1 MGDTD
6 MKGIILAGGSGSRL
20 YPITL
25 SISKHAIPIYD
36 KPMIYY
42 PLSVLM
48 LAGIREILIIS
59 SNDHIDFYKRT
70 FSDGAWLGL
79 KIEYAVQDHPR
90 GLADAF
96 LVGEEFIDGSKVA
109 LILGDN
115 LFYGQGFSPILQES
129 ASLKGGAVIFGY
141 YVQNPKEFGIVEFD
155 EKGAIISLEEKPDH
169 PKSHYAIPGLYFYDE
184 SVVEIAKR
192 LRPSARG
199 ELEITDLNREYLAKG
214 TLTLKQLGR
223 GFAWLDTGTYDGLLE
238 ASNFV
243 ATIQKRQGLYIACI
257 EEIAYHMGYINRDE
271 LIKITGRLNA
281 TNYGRYLRRIAGIEE
296 KGQL

>member
-1 MGDTD
+1 

-25 SISKHAIPIYD
+25 SLSKHAIPIYD

-59 SNDHIDFYKRT
+59 SQDHIDFYKRT

-79 KIEYAVQDHPR
+79 TISYAVQDRPR

-96 LVGEEFIDGSKVA
+96 LVGEEFIAGNKVA

-115 LFYGQGFSPILQES
+115 LFYGQGFSPILQEA
-129 ASLKGGAVIFGY
+129 ASLQEGAVIFGY
-141 YVQNPKEFGIVEFD
+141 YVQNPREFGIVEFD
-155 EKGAIISLEEKPDH
+155 ERGVVISLEEKPMI
-169 PKSHYAIPGLYFYDE
+169 PKSNYAIPGLYFYDE
-184 SVVEIAKR
+184 SVVEIAKG
-192 LRPSARG
+192 LLPSARG
-199 ELEITDLNREYLAKG
+199 ELEITDLNREYLARG
-214 TLTLKQLGR
+214 ALTLKQLGR

-238 ASNFV
+238 ASNYV
-243 ATIQKRQGLYIACI
+243 GTIQKRQGLYIACI
-257 EEIAYHMGYINRDE
+257 EEIAYHMGYISGDE
-271 LIKITGRLNA
+271 LREISERMKNSE
-281 TNYGRYLRRIAGIEE
+281 YGRYLLRLVQDIGG
-296 KGQL
+296 KSLDSLS

>member
-1 MGDTD
+1 

-25 SISKHAIPIYD
+25 SLSKHAIPIYD

-59 SNDHIDFYKRT
+59 SQDHIDFYKRT

-79 KIEYAVQDHPR
+79 TISYAVQDRPR

-96 LVGEEFIDGSKVA
+96 LVGEEFIAGNKVA

-115 LFYGQGFSPILQES
+115 LFYGQGFSPILQEA
-129 ASLKGGAVIFGY
+129 ASLQEGAIIFGY
-141 YVQNPKEFGIVEFD
+141 YVQNPGEFGIVEFD
-155 EKGAIISLEEKPDH
+155 ERGRVISLEEKPMI

-184 SVVEIAKR
+184 SVVEIAKG
-192 LRPSARG
+192 LLPSARG
-199 ELEITDLNREYLAKG
+199 ELEITDLNREYLARG
-214 TLTLKQLGR
+214 ALTLKQLGR

-238 ASNFV
+238 ASNYV
-243 ATIQKRQGLYIACI
+243 GTIQKRQGLYIACI
-257 EEIAYHMGYINRDE
+257 EEIAYHMGYISREE
-271 LIKITGRLNA
+271 LREISLRMKNSE
-281 TNYGRYLRRIAGIEE
+281 YGRYLLRLVQDVGG
-296 KGQL
+296 KSLDSLS

>member
-1 MGDTD
+1 

-25 SISKHAIPIYD
+25 SLSKHAIPIYD

-59 SNDHIDFYKRT
+59 SQDHIDFYKRT

-79 KIEYAVQDHPR
+79 TICYAVQDRPR

-96 LVGEEFIDGSKVA
+96 LVGEDFIAGSKVA

-115 LFYGQGFSPILQES
+115 LFYGQGFSLILQEA
-129 ASLKGGAVIFGY
+129 ASLQEGAVIFGY
-141 YVQNPKEFGIVEFD
+141 YVQKPQAFGIVEFD
-155 EKGAIISLEEKPDH
+155 EKGTIISLEEKPEH

-184 SVVEIAKR
+184 SVIEIAKS
-192 LRPSARG
+192 LHPSARG
-199 ELEITDLNREYLAKG
+199 ELEITDVNREYLVRGCLK
-214 TLTLKQLGR
+214 LKQLGR

-243 ATIQKRQGLYIACI
+243 GTIQKRQGLYIACI
-257 EEIAYHMGYINRDE
+257 EEIAYHMGYIDKNG
-271 LIKITGRLNA
+271 LIKITETMDNCE
-281 TNYGRYLRRIAGIEE
+281 YGQYLRRVTRLEE
-296 KGQL
+296 EPRKLI